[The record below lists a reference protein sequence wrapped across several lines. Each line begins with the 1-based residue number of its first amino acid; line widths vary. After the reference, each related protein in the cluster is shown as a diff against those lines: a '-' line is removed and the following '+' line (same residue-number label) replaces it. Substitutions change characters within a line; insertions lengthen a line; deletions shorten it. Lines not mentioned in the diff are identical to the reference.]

1 MLFLSE
7 RMVVGVGFDCN
18 PMVFVADESG
28 LWYVEY
34 LELAR
39 LASFTCLNYFL
50 FSFFFFFPGGGG
62 VCFSASIDNCLEWCD
77 SLLFL

>member
-1 MLFLSE
+1 MQVSFLSE

-34 LELAR
+34 LELER
-39 LASFTCLNYFL
+39 LAFFTGLYYFF
-50 FSFFFFFPGGGG
+50 FSFFLGGGAGWGGLG
-62 VCFSASIDNCLEWCD
+62 VALVP
-77 SLLFL
+77 LLIIV